1 MKKVDLLNIREE
13 LKRKIIHLGCAVLP
27 LLYYFYL
34 SREQIVIL
42 CSTISIL
49 FLIAEIL
56 RFKHRKSEV
65 LFQNIFFPILREKEK
80 NKHITGAT
88 YLFISATV
96 TFIIFKK
103 EIAVPAVMILTIADS
118 FAAIVGKMTDSAK
131 LFDKSLAGSVSFFII
146 SIMILLLFV
155 PDLGWLILVIAVIVT
170 IIEVLPLPIND
181 NLLISLSTGFIL
193 YLVL

>member
-155 PDLGWLILVIAVIVT
+155 PDLGLLILVIAVIVT

>member
-1 MKKVDLLNIREE
+1 LKKVDLLNIREE

-42 CSTISIL
+42 CSTISIW

-65 LFQNIFFPILREKEK
+65 LFQNIFFPLLREKEK

-88 YLFISATV
+88 YLFISATA

-131 LFDKSLAGSVSFFII
+131 LFDKSLAGSVTFFII
-146 SIMILLLFV
+146 SIIILLLFV